1 MGLELKNV
9 TKKFKTIEGERVIF
23 ENLNIHFPD
32 YGLIAI
38 TGESGCGKST
48 LLQLI
53 AGLDQNYEGKILF
66 NQVKIEDIKD
76 YRQLVISFVYQNYQL
91 IDYLSVKDNCLFYCH
106 LKGIKVVEKQLQEL
120 LEIFEL
126 NELVNQKV
134 KNLSGGQKQR
144 VSLIRALLCSSPII
158 LCDEPTGALD
168 EINRQKVYRFL
179 KKASQR
185 RLILIVSHDQKIS
198 KYTPYHLNF
207 ECLKHHYDWNHQL
220 YSRYEIRKTKCGL
233 LFKEMIQMILKD
245 KKKWVMMFVSQI
257 YMVLAMTLIITGL
270 EGFNG
275 YYQKQYNQAINNNL
289 VMIQKKNQEP
299 FKEKEITKLKG
310 KYQYHLDIGKIEGL
324 KNFQSFS
331 INKKTK
337 QNEVYVNHALIT
349 KIKQNKLIYKLN
361 HHQYTLKI
369 KGVIQDDYQEPVL
382 YYHSL
387 SNEIALQCI
396 DVSTCIVYVKNHK
409 YMKDYLTHLSV
420 QYQGIAPVY
429 EEYESYFKVIDLF
442 KKVSLVFIF
451 LSFMIAIVLM
461 GYMVLSMIYEN
472 QKIFAIMLANGYQ
485 NNHLAFFILKKIS
498 LMMISIGIVSCL
510 VSSGVLKIISFFDI
524 SKKIWGINHLFV
536 LPREFQW
543 PFMLYFFYLLGYI
556 VQGILLSL
564 FIVLKMKK
572 IKMYECLREE

>member
-53 AGLDQNYEGKILF
+53 AGLDQDYEGKILF

-144 VSLIRALLCSSPII
+144 VALIRALLCSSPII

-168 EINRQKVYRFL
+168 EINRQKVYRFF

-275 YYQKQYNQAINNNL
+275 YYQKQYNQAMNNNL

-349 KIKQNKLIYKLN
+349 EIKQNKLIYKLN

-420 QYQGIAPVY
+420 QYQCIAPIY

-442 KKVSLVFIF
+442 KKVSFVFIF
-451 LSFMIAIVLM
+451 LSFMIAIVSM
-461 GYMVLSMIYEN
+461 GYMVLSMFYEN
-472 QKIFAIMLANGYQ
+472 QKIYAIMLANGYQ

-543 PFMLYFFYLLGYI
+543 SFMLYFFYLLGYI

>member
-53 AGLDQNYEGKILF
+53 AGLDQDYEGKILF

-144 VSLIRALLCSSPII
+144 VALIRALLCSSPII

-233 LFKEMIQMILKD
+233 LFKETIQMILKD

-275 YYQKQYNQAINNNL
+275 YYQKQYNQAMNNNL

-349 KIKQNKLIYKLN
+349 KIKQNKLIYKIN

-420 QYQGIAPVY
+420 QYQGIVPIY

-461 GYMVLSMIYEN
+461 GYMVLSMFYEN
-472 QKIFAIMLANGYQ
+472 QKIYAIMLANGYQ

-543 PFMLYFFYLLGYI
+543 SFMLYFFYLLGYI